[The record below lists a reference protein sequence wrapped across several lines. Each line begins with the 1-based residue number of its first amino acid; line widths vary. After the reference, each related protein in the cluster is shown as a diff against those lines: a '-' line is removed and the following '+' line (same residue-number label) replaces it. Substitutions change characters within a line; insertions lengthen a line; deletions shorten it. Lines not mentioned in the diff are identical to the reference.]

1 MSTRVAITT
10 LGCKVNSYDSATIGD
25 RLRAAGCELV
35 SVDAPADVV
44 IVNSCTVTDAADSES
59 RQLARRARRANPD
72 ARIILTGCYAQ
83 TKPNDAARESAI
95 DYVVGLNRLDALVEA
110 VTAPAPSL
118 ARIDVGDVRKAP
130 SVSTFGAR
138 SFPGQT
144 RAFLK
149 VQEGCDLFCTFC
161 IVPMARGRSRSL
173 GPREILDEVRGLA
186 EAGFEEV
193 VLTGVHLG
201 GWGEDLEPHVDLV
214 WLLNALVEQNVV
226 PRIRLSSIDPHEIT
240 EPLVRLMAASDT
252 VCPHLHVPL
261 QAADDEVLRRMRR
274 RYDTALTRERLA
286 MVRELLPDA
295 SIGTDVI
302 AGFPGEDDAAFDRT
316 LAFIDESPIT
326 YAHVFPYSVR
336 TGTTAAKLDGHL
348 PPETVRSRAARLR
361 ALDGRK
367 RADFLARFD
376 GAPAEVLVETTR
388 DRRSGRLRG
397 YTRNYL
403 RVELDGPDEWMARR
417 RPVRLRAVAD
427 GRLDAVAYP
436 DRVVAGRSAAEG
448 PAADH
453 VPTEIVAAEQI
464 PAEHLE

>member
-1 MSTRVAITT
+1 VSRRVAITT
-10 LGCKVNSYDSATIGD
+10 LGCKVNSYDSATIGE
-25 RLRAAGCELV
+25 RLQAAGCELV
-35 SVDAPADVV
+35 SIDAPADVV
-44 IVNSCTVTDAADSES
+44 IVNSCTVTDAADAES

-83 TKPNDAARESAI
+83 TKPEDAARERAVDHI
-95 DYVVGLNRLDALVEA
+95 VGLNRIEALIEA
-110 VTAPAPSL
+110 VTAPAP
-118 ARIDVGDVRKAP
+118 AIGRISVGDARREPRVA
-130 SVSTFGAR
+130 TFGAR

-173 GPREILDEVRGLA
+173 TPREVLDEVRGLA
-186 EAGFEEV
+186 DAGFEEV
-193 VLTGVHLG
+193 VLTGIHLG
-201 GWGEDLEPHVDLV
+201 GYGEDLDPKVDLV
-214 WLLNALVEQNVV
+214 WLLNALVEQDVV

-240 EPLVRLMAASDT
+240 EPLVRLMAASAV

-274 RYDTALTRERLA
+274 RYDSTLAAERLA

-302 AGFPGEDDAAFDRT
+302 AGFPGEDDAAFERT
-316 LAFIDESPIT
+316 LAFVDASPLT

-336 TGTTAAKLDGHL
+336 TGTTAAKLDGHVD
-348 PPETVRSRAARLR
+348 PATIRARAGRLR
-361 ALDGRK
+361 ALTTRK
-367 RADFLARFD
+367 REAFARGFD
-376 GAPAEVLVETTR
+376 GVPAEVLVETTR

-403 RVELDGPDEWMARR
+403 RVELDGPDAWMARR
-417 RPVRLRAVAD
+417 RPVRLRVTA
-427 GRLDAVAYP
+427 GGLDAVA
-436 DRVVAGRSAAEG
+436 SS
-448 PAADH
+448 
-453 VPTEIVAAEQI
+453 
-464 PAEHLE
+464 